1 MSDITVYKH
10 KHNGS
15 IELSAIHNGHL
26 VRQVYYFYSTRA
38 AIAEFKRYLI
48 ERA

>member
-1 MSDITVYKH
+1 MDITVYKH

-15 IELSAIHNGHL
+15 LELSAIYQGHL
-26 VRQVYYFYSTRA
+26 VRQVYYFYSQRA

-48 ERA
+48 ERG